1 MLDKDRGLYVA
12 HSENG
17 PLSLVGKMIN
27 RHGLIAGATGT
38 GKTVTLQVM
47 AETFSQA
54 GIPCFMA
61 DMKGDLSGISQ
72 TGKLSGFIEKRLP
85 EFGIENPQFQPC
97 PVRFFDVY
105 GEQGHPMRSTI
116 SRMGPEMLGRLMEL
130 NETQTGVLNIVFRI
144 ADDNGLLLIDLK
156 DLRAMLNFVGQNAA
170 EYTTKYGNVTS
181 ASVGAIQRALL
192 ALENQG
198 ADKFFGEPD
207 FDIYDLLQCEGG
219 KGIMNVLAAD
229 RLMLQPK
236 LYSTFLLWLLSE
248 LYATLPEVGDMDL
261 PKLVFFFDEAHMLF
275 EGTSK
280 ALTDKIEQVIRLI
293 RSKGVGIYFIT
304 QSPTDIPS
312 NILGQLGNRVQ
323 HALRAYSP
331 QDQKAVK
338 VAADTFRPNP
348 AFKTYDTLLEL
359 GTGEALVS
367 FLDEKGT
374 PSIVER
380 AKILFP
386 LSQIGAI
393 TEDQRADLIK
403 RSRLYGRY
411 DHVVDRESAYE
422 IITAATLEAERQKA
436 EIEAA
441 EEAERQAAAEAKEAA
456 RAAKEQEKLEKEK
469 AKKAKNSIASK
480 VLKSVITAV
489 TGVAAAAAADAIT
502 GKKSSSKTSTTKK
515 AVTKATKSA
524 TSTLTRELTRGLV
537 PEGVHIVQGH
547 VGEFAAAAEGFGLDV
562 VEAAAE
568 LFAGAAQGGF
578 RVHAIEAGGI
588 DDGEQQVSE
597 FSFDVVLAAFCAGF
611 RHFRTLFRHFSPDV
625 FFLLPVKTAAAGL
638 FLHGKGLQNGGHGLG
653 DAAHDGFVAILFLG
667 FHQFPGIGDFLGRR
681 RFASFGT
688 EDMRMAEHHLVA
700 YFVNAVGNVKRPFF
714 LPDACIED
722 HVVQQVANLLG
733 RSLAVSLQDGVAEF
747 IDFLFRHGTDGIHGL
762 GGVPGAF
769 YAKSVHDIQQSAK
782 GGQLFF
788 PSMHSIHFRGA
799 NIQRISLS
807 LSLKCSNY
815 PISVPWRPYVPYGAE
830 TMSTSPA
837 LPVSRKSLSRLS
849 ASAPENSPACTS
861 ITSTPKARPLTA
873 RLRLP
878 DRSWTRA
885 FSSGPICARRS
896 GREWPIIFRPTCLK
910 HS

>member
-1 MLDKDRGLYVA
+1 MLDKERGLYVA
-12 HSENG
+12 HSVNG
-17 PLSLVGKMIN
+17 PISLQGKMAC

-38 GKTVTLQVM
+38 GKTVTLQVL
-47 AETFSQA
+47 AETFCQA
-54 GIPCFMA
+54 GVPCFMA

-72 TGKLSGFIEKRLP
+72 VGKLSGFIEKRLP
-85 EFGIENPQFQPC
+85 EFGISDPQFQNC

-116 SRMGPEMLGRLMEL
+116 SRMGPDMLGRLMDL
-130 NETQTGVLNIVFRI
+130 NETQTGVLNIVFKI

-170 EYTTKYGNVTS
+170 EYTTQYGNVTS

-229 RLMLQPK
+229 KLMLQPK

-248 LYATLPEVGDMDL
+248 LYATLPEVGEMDL

-374 PSIVER
+374 PAIVER

-393 TEDQRADLIK
+393 TEDQRRDLIN
-403 RSRLYGRY
+403 RSRLFGRY
-411 DHVVDRESAYE
+411 DHPVDRESAYE
-422 IITAATLEAERQKA
+422 LITAATQEAERQKA

-441 EEAERQAAAEAKEAA
+441 AEAERQAAIQAKEDAKAAKEAEKAAKEAA
-456 RAAKEQEKLEKEK
+456 
-469 AKKAKNSIASK
+469 KKKSSGIGAK
-480 VLKSVITAV
+480 VLKSVLTAV
-489 TGVAAAAAADAIT
+489 TGVAASVAADAVTGAVT
-502 GKKSSSKTSTTKK
+502 GKKTKSKTSTGEKVVK
-515 AVTKATKSA
+515 RATKSA
-524 TSTLTRELTRGLV
+524 TTTLTKELTRS
-537 PEGVHIVQGH
+537 I
-547 VGEFAAAAEGFGLDV
+547 
-562 VEAAAE
+562 
-568 LFAGAAQGGF
+568 
-578 RVHAIEAGGI
+578 
-588 DDGEQQVSE
+588 
-597 FSFDVVLAAFCAGF
+597 
-611 RHFRTLFRHFSPDV
+611 
-625 FFLLPVKTAAAGL
+625 
-638 FLHGKGLQNGGHGLG
+638 LG
-653 DAAHDGFVAILFLG
+653 
-667 FHQFPGIGDFLGRR
+667 
-681 RFASFGT
+681 
-688 EDMRMAEHHLVA
+688 
-700 YFVNAVGNVKRPFF
+700 
-714 LPDACIED
+714 
-722 HVVQQVANLLG
+722 NL
-733 RSLAVSLQDGVAEF
+733 
-747 IDFLFRHGTDGIHGL
+747 I
-762 GGVPGAF
+762 
-769 YAKSVHDIQQSAK
+769 K
-782 GGQLFF
+782 
-788 PSMHSIHFRGA
+788 
-799 NIQRISLS
+799 
-807 LSLKCSNY
+807 
-815 PISVPWRPYVPYGAE
+815 
-830 TMSTSPA
+830 
-837 LPVSRKSLSRLS
+837 
-849 ASAPENSPACTS
+849 
-861 ITSTPKARPLTA
+861 
-873 RLRLP
+873 
-878 DRSWTRA
+878 
-885 FSSGPICARRS
+885 
-896 GREWPIIFRPTCLK
+896 
-910 HS
+910 